1 MTLRLMLLSLICLV
15 TVVVVGAPDVSASVE
30 ISDGPLTLSSVD
42 YDTLLT
48 LAQDDSEDSGG
59 STRIRGRS
67 VGKLI
72 GLAVA
77 AVIGIGSFIMKMF
90 RGEK

>member
-1 MTLRLMLLSLICLV
+1 MTLRLMLFSLICVLAV
-15 TVVVVGAPDVSASVE
+15 AVLGTTELSASVD
-30 ISDGPLTLSSVD
+30 ISESPLTLSSVD
-42 YDTLLT
+42 YDAVLT
-48 LAQDDSEDSGG
+48 LAQDDSDNAGG
-59 STRIRGRS
+59 TRIRGRS

-77 AVIGIGSFIMKMF
+77 VVIGIGSFIMKMF

>member
-1 MTLRLMLLSLICLV
+1 MTLRLMLFSLICV
-15 TVVVVGAPDVSASVE
+15 FTVAFLGTTEVSASVD
-30 ISDGPLTLSSVD
+30 ISESPLTLSSVD
-42 YDTLLT
+42 YDAVLT
-48 LAQDDSEDSGG
+48 LAQDDSDNAGG
-59 STRIRGRS
+59 TRIRGRS

-77 AVIGIGSFIMKMF
+77 VVIGIGSFIMKMF

>member
-1 MTLRLMLLSLICLV
+1 MTLRLMLFSLICVLAV
-15 TVVVVGAPDVSASVE
+15 AVLGTTELSASLD
-30 ISDGPLTLSSVD
+30 ISESPLTLSSVD
-42 YDTLLT
+42 YDAVLT
-48 LAQDDSEDSGG
+48 LAQDDSDNAGG
-59 STRIRGRS
+59 TRIRGRS

-77 AVIGIGSFIMKMF
+77 VVIGIGSFIMKMF

>member
-1 MTLRLMLLSLICLV
+1 MTLRLLLFSLIF
-15 TVVVVGAPDVSASVE
+15 VVIVAIFGTTELSASVE
-30 ISDGPLTLSSVD
+30 VSESPLTLASVD
-42 YDTLLT
+42 YDSLLT
-48 LAQDDSEDSGG
+48 LAQDDSDNSGG
-59 STRIRGRS
+59 TRIRGRS

-77 AVIGIGSFIMKMF
+77 VVIGIGSFIMKMF

>member
-1 MTLRLMLLSLICLV
+1 MTLRLMLFSLICVL
-15 TVVVVGAPDVSASVE
+15 TVAVLGTTELSASVD
-30 ISDGPLTLSSVD
+30 ISESPLTLSSVD
-42 YDTLLT
+42 YDAVLT
-48 LAQDDSEDSGG
+48 LAQDDSDNAGG
-59 STRIRGRS
+59 TRIRGRS

-77 AVIGIGSFIMKMF
+77 VVIGIGSFIMKMF

>member
-1 MTLRLMLLSLICLV
+1 MTLRLMLFSLICVV
-15 TVVVVGAPDVSASVE
+15 TVVVVGTTEVSASVD
-30 ISDGPLTLSSVD
+30 ISESPLTLSSVD
-42 YDTLLT
+42 YDTVLT
-48 LAQDDSEDSGG
+48 LAQDDSDNSGG
-59 STRIRGRS
+59 TRIRGRS

-77 AVIGIGSFIMKMF
+77 VVIGIGSFIMKMF

>member
-1 MTLRLMLLSLICLV
+1 MTLRLMLFSLICV
-15 TVVVVGAPDVSASVE
+15 FTVAVLGTTEVSASVD
-30 ISDGPLTLSSVD
+30 ISESPLTLSSVE
-42 YDTLLT
+42 YDSLLT
-48 LAQDDSEDSGG
+48 LAQDDTDNSGG
-59 STRIRGRS
+59 TRIRGRS

-77 AVIGIGSFIMKMF
+77 VVIGIGSFIMKMF

>member
-1 MTLRLMLLSLICLV
+1 L
-15 TVVVVGAPDVSASVE
+15 A
-30 ISDGPLTLSSVD
+30 SVD
-42 YDTLLT
+42 YDSLLT
-48 LAQDDSEDSGG
+48 LAQDDSDNSGG
-59 STRIRGRS
+59 TRIRGRS

-77 AVIGIGSFIMKMF
+77 VVIGIGSFIMKMF

>member
-1 MTLRLMLLSLICLV
+1 MTLRLMLFSLICV
-15 TVVVVGAPDVSASVE
+15 ITVIVLGATDVSASVE
-30 ISDGPLTLSSVD
+30 ISESPLTLSSID
-42 YDTLLT
+42 YDTVLT

>member
-1 MTLRLMLLSLICLV
+1 MTLRLMLFSLICV
-15 TVVVVGAPDVSASVE
+15 ATVVVFGTAELSASVE
-30 ISDGPLTLSSVD
+30 ASESPLTLSSVN
-42 YDTLLT
+42 YDAVLT
-48 LAQDDSEDSGG
+48 LAQDDSDSSGG
-59 STRIRGRS
+59 TRIRGRS

-77 AVIGIGSFIMKMF
+77 VVIGIGSFIMKMF

>member
-1 MTLRLMLLSLICLV
+1 MTLRLMLFSLICVL
-15 TVVVVGAPDVSASVE
+15 TVAVLGTTEVSASIE
-30 ISDGPLTLSSVD
+30 LSESPLTLSSVD
-42 YDTLLT
+42 YDAVLT
-48 LAQDDSEDSGG
+48 LAQDDSDNSGG
-59 STRIRGRS
+59 TRIRGRS

-77 AVIGIGSFIMKMF
+77 VVVGIGSFIMKMF

>member
-1 MTLRLMLLSLICLV
+1 MTLRLMLFSLICV
-15 TVVVVGAPDVSASVE
+15 FTVAVLGTTEVSATVDISESPLTMSSVE
-30 ISDGPLTLSSVD
+30 
-42 YDTLLT
+42 YDSLLT
-48 LAQDDSEDSGG
+48 LAQDDTDNSGG
-59 STRIRGRS
+59 TRIRGRS

-77 AVIGIGSFIMKMF
+77 VVIGIGSFIMKMF